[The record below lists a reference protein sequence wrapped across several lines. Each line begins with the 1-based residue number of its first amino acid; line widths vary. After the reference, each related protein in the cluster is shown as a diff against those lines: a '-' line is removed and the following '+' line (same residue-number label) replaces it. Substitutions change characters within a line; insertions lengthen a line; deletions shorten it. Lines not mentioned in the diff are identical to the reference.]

1 MSKGVKYVFS
11 WIVVYFALSG
21 LFFGLL
27 HDFPELKWLYAT
39 IYPTEYFSKDV
50 LIYESQTSGSGSGG
64 RDLYYFNG
72 TLKKFKTKKRVFANE
87 KSMKKIWTTDGYPK
101 NKHKIPVWYNTIDG
115 AITVRTSEKFPKLY
129 SIRQIDA
136 YVNIITWILLLPC
149 VWYIIRYQIQKRK
162 KNS

>member
-87 KSMKKIWTTDGYPK
+87 RSMKKIWTTDGYPK

-129 SIRQIDA
+129 STRQIDA